1 MFCLKNIKII
11 TILLI
16 DKFFIKLVKII
27 FIFKYNLNLILFKQ
41 LYNSKIIYI
50 DNFNLI
56 ILI

>member
-41 LYNSKIIYI
+41 LYNCKIIYI